1 MKVFE
6 DVVQAAEAA
15 AVCREAVNRF
25 CREQRELDEAI
36 RSRIRRSRE
45 ECGREL
51 AYHKAVLADPA
62 ATVTQKRIGALEVER
77 LESQTFTASAEEVLE
92 FRRATEA
99 ALVAIEDYERV
110 RQTFREA
117 LKVASDALKDLK
129 EQVLPTMEL
138 KGRERDSVNQ
148 SADTFERFTCCGNF
162 T

>member
-1 MKVFE
+1 M
-6 DVVQAAEAA
+6 
-15 AVCREAVNRF
+15 
-25 CREQRELDEAI
+25 EAI
-36 RSRIRRSRE
+36 FDS
-45 ECGREL
+45 L
-51 AYHKAVLADPA
+51 HKAYVGIQIDGE
-62 ATVTQKRIGALEVER
+62 THR
-77 LESQTFTASAEEVLE
+77 LFLQEVLE